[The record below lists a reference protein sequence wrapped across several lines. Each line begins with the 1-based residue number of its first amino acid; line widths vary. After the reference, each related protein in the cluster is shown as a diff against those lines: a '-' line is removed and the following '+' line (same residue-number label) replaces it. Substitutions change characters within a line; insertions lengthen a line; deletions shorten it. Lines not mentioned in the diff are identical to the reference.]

1 MATTTPAP
9 HRALEKRAEAD
20 RAPTRIEPV
29 EERTLVALFRRQAAS
44 RTDRPAMFHRA
55 GDQWAAIAWRAYA
68 EQARSLAAFFV
79 DAGLEE
85 GEHIAIWSFNRPEF
99 IITSTATMLARACT
113 APLYQTLSAP
123 EAGYVLGHSDAPIAV
138 VENEHL
144 LAKVLEVLDQLP
156 ALRCVVLMEGAAAG
170 PDGLAVVAWSDAL
183 RRGRDALARVA
194 PELDRRTD
202 SVQSTDVAT
211 LVYTSGTT
219 GPPKAV
225 MATHG
230 NLIAAINALVPIVDL
245 SADDR
250 VLSYL
255 PLAHILERLNSE
267 VRLYCAGNALWFAA
281 SIAEMPAEL
290 RDIRPTCFVGV
301 PRVWEKMAATIESTI
316 EGMAP
321 ARRRLVRW
329 AIAVG
334 EQAVDRRQRGEPSTR
349 AQRLRLSVADR
360 LVLRR
365 IREET
370 GLDQAHTL
378 ITGAAP
384 ISVHFLRFFHALGL
398 EVLEGYGMS
407 ENMTV
412 TSVNRRG
419 HARLGTVG
427 EAVEGVEIRIAD
439 DGEIQMRGE
448 VVFAGYYK
456 NAAASAETVADGW
469 LHTGDIGELD
479 RDGYLRITDRKK
491 DLIITAG
498 GKNVSPTNIEDALR
512 NELIA
517 NPVVIGDRRPY
528 IVALLTLDSA
538 GLEVFATRHG
548 LAAEAGE
555 LRRHPTLLEAI
566 QQQVEAAN
574 RGLAN
579 VEQVRRWVVLPGEF
593 AVGVELTP
601 TYKVRRR
608 VVAERFA
615 AEIESLYAPRADP
628 VHSQG
633 GTSAPKV

>member
-1 MATTTPAP
+1 MATTTPTRP
-9 HRALEKRAEAD
+9 RALDSPSASAGNSG
-20 RAPTRIEPV
+20 RIGTV
-29 EERTLVALFRRQAAS
+29 HERTLVELFRRQAAT
-44 RTDRPAMFHRA
+44 RGDKPAMFHRA
-55 GDQWAAIAWRAYA
+55 GDRWASITWNAYA
-68 EQARSLAAFFV
+68 QEARELAAFFV
-79 DAGLEE
+79 DAGLQE
-85 GEHIAIWSFNRPEF
+85 GQHVAVWSFNRPEF
-99 IITSTATMLARACT
+99 VITSTATMLSGACT

-144 LAKVLEVLDQLP
+144 LAKVLEVRDRLP
-156 ALRCVVLMEGAAAG
+156 ALRRVVLMEGAA
-170 PDGLAVVAWSDAL
+170 PEVDGLVVVSWEDAL
-183 RRGRDALARVA
+183 RRGRDALGQLAV
-194 PELDRRTD
+194 ELDRRSD
-202 SVQSTDVAT
+202 AVQPSDVAT

-230 NLIAAINALVPIVDL
+230 NLISAINGLAPIVDL
-245 SADDR
+245 SSDDR

-281 SIAEMPAEL
+281 SIAEMPGEL
-290 RDIRPTCFVGV
+290 RDLRPTCFVGV

-316 EGMAP
+316 EAMP
-321 ARRRLVRW
+321 ASRRRLVRW
-329 AIAVG
+329 AISVG

-349 AQRLRLSVADR
+349 VQRMRLGLADR
-360 LVLRR
+360 LVLGK

-384 ISVHFLRFFHALGL
+384 IAVHFLRFFHALGL
-398 EVLEGYGMS
+398 EILEGYGMS

-412 TSVNRRG
+412 TTVNRRG
-419 HARLGTVG
+419 HALLGTVG
-427 EAVEGVEIRIAD
+427 QAVEGVEIRIAE
-439 DGEIQMRGE
+439 DGEIQTRGD

-456 NAAASAETVADGW
+456 DPAASAETVVDGW

-528 IVALLTLDSA
+528 IVALLTLDAS
-538 GLEVFATRHG
+538 GLEVFASRHG
-548 LAAEAGE
+548 IPTEAGD
-555 LRRHPTLLEAI
+555 LRRHPTLLDAI
-566 QQQVEAAN
+566 RQQVEAVNSRPRHGRA
-574 RGLAN
+574 GA
-579 VEQVRRWVVLPGEF
+579 
-593 AVGVELTP
+593 AVGRP
-601 TYKVRRR
+601 AR
-608 VVAERFA
+608 
-615 AEIESLYAPRADP
+615 
-628 VHSQG
+628 
-633 GTSAPKV
+633 

>member
-1 MATTTPAP
+1 M
-9 HRALEKRAEAD
+9 
-20 RAPTRIEPV
+20 
-29 EERTLVALFRRQAAS
+29 
-44 RTDRPAMFHRA
+44 
-55 GDQWAAIAWRAYA
+55 
-68 EQARSLAAFFV
+68 
-79 DAGLEE
+79 
-85 GEHIAIWSFNRPEF
+85 
-99 IITSTATMLARACT
+99 
-113 APLYQTLSAP
+113 
-123 EAGYVLGHSDAPIAV
+123 
-138 VENEHL
+138 
-144 LAKVLEVLDQLP
+144 
-156 ALRCVVLMEGAAAG
+156 
-170 PDGLAVVAWSDAL
+170 
-183 RRGRDALARVA
+183 
-194 PELDRRTD
+194 
-202 SVQSTDVAT
+202 
-211 LVYTSGTT
+211 
-219 GPPKAV
+219 
-225 MATHG
+225 
-230 NLIAAINALVPIVDL
+230 
-245 SADDR
+245 
-250 VLSYL
+250 
-255 PLAHILERLNSE
+255 
-267 VRLYCAGNALWFAA
+267 
-281 SIAEMPAEL
+281 
-290 RDIRPTCFVGV
+290 GV

-316 EGMAP
+316 EAMAP

-384 ISVHFLRFFHALGL
+384 IAVHFLRFFHALGL

-456 NAAASAETVADGW
+456 NAAASADTVADGW

-615 AEIESLYAPRADP
+615 AEIERLYAPRADP